1 MCSIKL
7 QRHCNEE
14 PRLFCFLLHFIRYAN
29 TRYIFTFIIW
39 NNELCL
45 DKVTVYS
52 ELETTFYFLSCIPSV
67 LSKAW
72 LKQFHDIQIIRHK
85 ALVCMWIRVDL
96 FYVWLTLEERT
107 AMIMKCLDNSNML
120 EEKAIH
126 GSLVIA
132 IVQKKCNFE
141 PDCYFL
147 TIWFD

>member
-1 MCSIKL
+1 MPTLDI
-7 QRHCNEE
+7 
-14 PRLFCFLLHFIRYAN
+14 FLH
-29 TRYIFTFIIW
+29 FIIW

-72 LKQFHDIQIIRHK
+72 LQQFHDIQIIRHK

-107 AMIMKCLDNSNML
+107 AMIVKCLDNSNML

-132 IVQKKCNFE
+132 FVQKKCNFE
-141 PDCYFL
+141 PDYLLFL
-147 TIWFD
+147 NYLIRLIITVDMMTSWVHF